1 MLKVVFTI
9 LPVMP
14 CCMHTEYAMCQMLTE
29 AQALLHKQQIIGL
42 LDNSPSNM
50 KSFLLWP
57 REDNERESL
66 YSEIAP
72 HDSRKAC
79 SPNRD

>member
-29 AQALLHKQQIIGL
+29 AQTLLHKQQIMDYKTTPL
-42 LDNSPSNM
+42 SNM
-50 KSFLLWP
+50 NSFLLWP
-57 REDNERESL
+57 REDNERGSL
-66 YSEIAP
+66 YSEIAQ
-72 HDSRKAC
+72 HDSHKAC